1 MCLQRLRKSGRF
13 LKTAAAGAILLFA
26 VTGFGAAIQE
36 DTLELGFN
44 GAIDFENF
52 NGKVQTDLALSL
64 GYFVADDIQ
73 VGGMADFACQGSDLG
88 WGLGPYGE
96 INFDLNLAIVPFVAL
111 RLTANFG
118 DLYISDHLLAEGAG
132 GLKFFLS
139 ESVALAA
146 ELYYDLA
153 SKNVFNNNGREQSS
167 DCGMHF
173 GIRSYF

>member
-1 MCLQRLRKSGRF
+1 MKKIIVL
-13 LKTAAAGAILLFA
+13 TMLLSA
-26 VTGFGAAIQE
+26 LTGFGAAIQQ
-36 DTLELGFN
+36 DTMEIGLN
-44 GAIDFENF
+44 GTLDFENF
-52 NGKVQTDLALSL
+52 NGKVQTENQLSL
-64 GYFVADDIQ
+64 GYFVIDDVQ
-73 VGGMADFACQGSDLG
+73 VGGIANLACEGSDIG

-96 INFDLNLAIVPFVAL
+96 INFDLDSAMVPYVAL

-118 DLYISDHLLAEGAG
+118 NYYKSDHLLAEGAG

-153 SKNVFNNNGREQSS
+153 SKDIFNNNGREQSS
-167 DCGMHF
+167 DFGLHF